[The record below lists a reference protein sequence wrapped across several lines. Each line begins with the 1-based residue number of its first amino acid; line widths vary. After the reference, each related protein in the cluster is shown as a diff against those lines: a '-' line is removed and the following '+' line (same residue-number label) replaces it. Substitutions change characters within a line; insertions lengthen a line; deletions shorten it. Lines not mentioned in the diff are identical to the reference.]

1 MTKVIMN
8 GCNGKMGQTITEIC
22 KADADIEIV
31 AGIDLYDGID
41 NDYPVFSS
49 IDKCDV
55 DADVVIDFSNAKAV
69 DEYGL
74 LRGQAGSGCFMHYRS

>member
-1 MTKVIMN
+1 MN

-22 KADADIEIV
+22 KADADIKIV

-55 DADVVIDFSNAKAV
+55 DADVVIDFSKV
-69 DEYGL
+69 L
-74 LRGQAGSGCFMHYRS
+74 LLVVLCSQQLQIR

>member
-22 KADADIEIV
+22 KADADIKIV

-55 DADVVIDFSNAKAV
+55 DADVVIDFSPTLSSLSV
-69 DEYGL
+69 SYRPVSR
-74 LRGQAGSGCFMHYRS
+74 LRHWCSS

>member
-41 NDYPVFSS
+41 NDYP
-49 IDKCDV
+49 
-55 DADVVIDFSNAKAV
+55 DFF
-69 DEYGL
+69 EH
-74 LRGQAGSGCFMHYRS
+74 RQM

>member
-22 KADADIEIV
+22 KADADIKIV

-41 NDYPVFSS
+41 LSLIHISEPT
-49 IDKCDV
+49 
-55 DADVVIDFSNAKAV
+55 
-69 DEYGL
+69 
-74 LRGQAGSGCFMHYRS
+74 RP

>member
-41 NDYPVFSS
+41 NDYPVFRASTNVMWKLMWS
-49 IDKCDV
+49 
-55 DADVVIDFSNAKAV
+55 
-69 DEYGL
+69 
-74 LRGQAGSGCFMHYRS
+74 